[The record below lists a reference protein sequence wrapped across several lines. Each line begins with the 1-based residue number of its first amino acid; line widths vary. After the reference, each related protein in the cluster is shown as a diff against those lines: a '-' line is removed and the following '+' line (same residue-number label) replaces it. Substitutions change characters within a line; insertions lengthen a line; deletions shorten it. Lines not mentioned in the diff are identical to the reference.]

1 MAHEWMLHAGCHDTP
16 VDLFFQDGRSQEH
29 RRATA
34 EALAICLRCNVRR
47 DCLNYYLT
55 EIAPTD
61 ADDIGGVWGGTTL
74 SSRRRIREA
83 RRG

>member
-1 MAHEWMLHAGCHDTP
+1 MAHEWMARAGCIGTP
-16 VDLFFQDGRSQEH
+16 VELFFQDGRSTEH

-34 EALAICLRCNVRR
+34 EALAICLRCNVRP
-47 DCLNYYLT
+47 DCLHYYLS

>member
-1 MAHEWMLHAGCHDTP
+1 MAHEWMARAGCIGTP
-16 VDLFFQDGRSQEH
+16 VELFFQDGRSTEH

-34 EALAICLRCNVRR
+34 EALAICLRCNVRP
-47 DCLNYYLT
+47 DCLHYYLT

-61 ADDIGGVWGGTTL
+61 VDDIGGVWGGTTL

-83 RRG
+83 RRA